1 MIVDEMLLKDL
12 YSESSE
18 EKITKAKKIVED
30 RRVNITKVIYDI
42 DQILKFHSNI
52 SGSQNV
58 YDVYIKVVKM
68 RIENLRCTCAEYE
81 DSYSAC
87 KHIIST
93 MMEFSNS
100 NRYILNSDI
109 NKENNTRNKS

>member
-30 RRVNITKVIYDI
+30 RRVNITKVIYDNSSNFEI
-42 DQILKFHSNI
+42 SSNI

-58 YDVYIKVVKM
+58 YDVYIKVVKNE
-68 RIENLRCTCAEYE
+68 IENLRCTCAEYE

-100 NRYILNSDI
+100 NRYILNSVLI
-109 NKENNTRNKS
+109 KKTIQGIKA